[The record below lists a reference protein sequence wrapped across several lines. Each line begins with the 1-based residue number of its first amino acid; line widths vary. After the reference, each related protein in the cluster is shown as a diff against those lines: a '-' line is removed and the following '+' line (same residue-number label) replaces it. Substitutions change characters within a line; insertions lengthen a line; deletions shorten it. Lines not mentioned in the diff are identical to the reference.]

1 MIFLISGEGKTDFGQ
16 KNPTEIGVA
25 VEYGPLSYIL
35 DKIIEEKFSF
45 SPIESD
51 NSIPDGCFYFFSK
64 SELCD
69 YSKNLSKSRKLI
81 GIPGKKSSGL
91 EGHGWL
97 AFALGLKAIEISN
110 EKKDDVIPVFFRDT
124 DNSTENDYNKKLNNI
139 KYGFIHSG
147 IGSKSIPV
155 LAKPKSEAWLLCIAD
170 NYCHGSDYE
179 NGPAND
185 DSPNSLKKQ
194 LGIKLAELKFTK
206 DRDNYG
212 NEDLCNFINSFD
224 LNFDKLCKELKSF
237 EDFYLSFQ
245 VATQN
250 ANSQ

>member
-16 KNPTEIGVA
+16 KNPTDIGVA

-69 YSKNLSKSRKLI
+69 YSKNLSNSRKLT

-91 EGHGWL
+91 EGHGRL

-147 IGSKSIPV
+147 TGSKSIPV

-170 NYCHGSDYE
+170 EYRHGSDYE

-194 LGIKLAELKFTK
+194 LGMKLAQLNFADGE
-206 DRDNYG
+206 NYS
-212 NEDLCNFINSFD
+212 NTALCDFINSFD
-224 LNFDKLCKELKSF
+224 TLNFIKLCNELKSF
-237 EDFYLSFQ
+237 KDFYLSFQ
-245 VATQN
+245 VATQHV
-250 ANSQ
+250 NSQ